1 MSSDIGQQMQQL
13 YSQFGQLAGVVIELH
28 KELLAV
34 RITNKAATATVF
46 LQGAQLSHY
55 QAVGQPA
62 IIWCSNQCEYRK
74 GEPLRGGI
82 PICWPWF
89 GDIRRNAE
97 QVQQQIPAHNPMPA
111 HGFVRNRVWDLLS
124 IETPDPHSTTLHLQL
139 KLADNQEPLWPYACE
154 LNMLITVSDTLS
166 LDFAVTNLS
175 ANTVSFSSALHSYFG
190 INAIDDTIVGG
201 LDGLTYIDC
210 LENWQPQQ
218 QHGSLVIDQ
227 EVDRIYRGTEHA
239 ITIKDAKRRITLQS
253 QGSHSAVVWNPWIE
267 KSKRLSHFADDDYLR
282 MLCIETANAEQ
293 DFIKLAPHKRHHL
306 KLDISSST

>member
-13 YSQFGQLAGVVIELH
+13 YSQFGQLDGVVIELH

-55 QAVGQPA
+55 QTAGKPAV
-62 IIWCSNQCEYRK
+62 IWCSDESDYRE
-74 GEPLRGGI
+74 GTTLRGGI

-97 QVQQQIPAHNPMPA
+97 AVQQQIPDGQDLSA
-111 HGFVRNRVWDLLS
+111 HGFVRSRTWDLLS
-124 IETPDPHSTTLHLQL
+124 VETPDQKTTRLHLQL
-139 KLADNQEPLWPYACE
+139 CLAKDQEPLWPYASE
-154 LNMLITVSDTLS
+154 LNMVITVGDTLS

-175 ANTVSFSSALHSYFG
+175 PDTVSYASALHTYFG
-190 INAIDDTIVGG
+190 VNAIDDTIVGG
-201 LDGLTYIDC
+201 LDEHTYIDS
-210 LENWQPQQ
+210 LDGWQEKQ

-227 EVDRIYRGTEHA
+227 EVDRIYRGTNHE
-239 ITIKDAKRRITLQS
+239 ITIKDGQRRITLQS
-253 QGSHSAVVWNPWIE
+253 QGSNSAIVWNPWIE
-267 KSKRLSHFADDDYLR
+267 KSKRLSNFADDDYLR

-293 DFIKLAPHKRHHL
+293 DFIQLAPNNSHSINL
-306 KLDISSST
+306 NISTST